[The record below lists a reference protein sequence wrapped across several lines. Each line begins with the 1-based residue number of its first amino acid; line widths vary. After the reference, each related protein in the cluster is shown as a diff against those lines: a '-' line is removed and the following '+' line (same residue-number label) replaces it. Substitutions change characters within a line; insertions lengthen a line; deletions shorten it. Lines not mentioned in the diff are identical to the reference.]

1 MTISDKPLRGYILAN
16 KSEADLTENDYGTP
30 RLLEAARKRN
40 IDISVFTPNQFEM
53 IVTKDDKKSILIDD
67 KITDLPDFIL
77 PRTGSGTT
85 YYALS
90 VIRQLEHLGIYVCN
104 GASSIET
111 VKDKLHMHQ
120 LLAHSRLPT
129 PKTMLAK
136 YPINTKVVARE
147 IGFPA
152 IIKNVTGSFG
162 SGIYLCES
170 EEKFNDIIELIYTNN
185 EKANIIIQEFIKD
198 SSGKDLRV
206 FILGGKVIGCMQRTS
221 KGSFKANVA
230 KGGSV
235 SAFEASPE
243 IEWLSTEA
251 ARLVGLDVAGIDL
264 LFDGNGFK
272 ICEANSAP
280 DFKGME
286 EVVGKRIAEDIMD
299 FIQVKVQ
306 GKL

>member
-1 MTISDKPLRGYILAN
+1 MTILNRPLKGYILSN
-16 KSEADLTENDYGTP
+16 KLESDLTKKDYGTP
-30 RLLEAARKRN
+30 RLMEAAKAKN

-67 KITDLPDFIL
+67 KTTELPDFIL

-104 GASSIET
+104 GANAIEI

-120 LLAHSRLPT
+120 VLAHSRLPT

-136 YPINTKVVARE
+136 YPIDTKIVARE
-147 IGFPA
+147 IGFPL

-162 SGIYLCES
+162 NGIYLSEA
-170 EEKFNDIIELIYTNN
+170 EEKFRDIIELIYTNN
-185 EKANIIIQEFIKD
+185 EKANIIIQEFIHD
-198 SSGKDLRV
+198 SRGKDLRV
-206 FILGGKVIGCMQRTS
+206 FVLGGKVIGCMQRS
-221 KGSFKANVA
+221 SDVSFKANYSR
-230 KGGSV
+230 GGSV
-235 SAFEASPE
+235 TPFDVTPE

-251 ARLVGLDVAGIDL
+251 AKLVGLDVAGIDL
-264 LFDGNGFK
+264 LFDGDGFK

-280 DFKGME
+280 DFQGLEKI
-286 EVVGKRIAEDIMD
+286 VGKGIAEDIMD
-299 FIQVKVQ
+299 YIQVKVS